1 MTLTERILAMLPLTW
16 LDGVALAL
24 LVIVWIAYQ
33 WYADYGGAAR
43 PRLGREMDRFVHGW
57 IERMVERDNRMVD
70 VNVLRNLMRS
80 SQFFASTTMLILG
93 ALVALMGYAEQ
104 AATVVAELP
113 FGQQVSQ
120 RLWELKI
127 LVLLMIFVYSF
138 FKFSWSLRQFG
149 FSSILVGAAHKPPPR
164 ASEYAADID
173 RMAVI
178 LSFANRNFNQ
188 GLRAYYFGVAALSW
202 FLHPALMM
210 AVTAAVLYVL
220 HQREF
225 RSRTL
230 EVLLRRDEPAARPA
244 SATRVMKDG

>member
-1 MTLTERILAMLPLTW
+1 MTPLERILEMLPLTW
-16 LDGVALAL
+16 MDLVALVL
-24 LVIVWIAYQ
+24 LVTAWAAYQ
-33 WYADYGGAAR
+33 WYADYGEAAR
-43 PRLGREMDRFVHGW
+43 PRLGREMDRFVRGW

-93 ALVALMGYAEQ
+93 ALVALMGYAER
-104 AATVVAELP
+104 AASVVAELP
-113 FGQQVSQ
+113 FGQQVSI

-127 LVLLMIFVYSF
+127 LALLLIFVYAF

-149 FSSILVGAAHKPPPR
+149 FSSILVGAARKPPGD
-164 ASEYAADID
+164 ASEYAADIE
-173 RMAVI
+173 RIAVI

-188 GLRAYYFGVAALSW
+188 GLRGYYFGVAALSW
-202 FLHPALMM
+202 FLHPALMI
-210 AVTAAVLYVL
+210 AVTLGVLYVL

-230 EVLLRRDEPAARPA
+230 EVLL
-244 SATRVMKDG
+244 K

>member
-1 MTLTERILAMLPLTW
+1 MNLLERILVMLPLTW
-16 LDGVALAL
+16 MDVVALVL
-24 LVIVWIAYQ
+24 LVTLWVAYQ
-33 WYADYGGAAR
+33 WYADYGTAAR
-43 PRLGREMDRFVHGW
+43 PRLGREMDRFVRGW

-93 ALVALMGYAEQ
+93 ALVALMGYAER
-104 AATVVAELP
+104 AASVVAELP
-113 FGQQVSQ
+113 FGQQVSI

-127 LVLLMIFVYSF
+127 LVLLLIFVYAF

-149 FSSILVGAAHKPPPR
+149 FSSILVGAARKPPGD
-164 ASEYAADID
+164 ASDYAADID
-173 RMAVI
+173 RIAVI

-210 AVTAAVLYVL
+210 AVTLGVLYVL

-230 EVLLRRDEPAARPA
+230 EVLA
-244 SATRVMKDG
+244 KD

>member
-1 MTLTERILAMLPLTW
+1 MTLLERILVMLPLTW
-16 LDGVALAL
+16 MDVVALVL
-24 LVIVWIAYQ
+24 IVTAWAAYQ
-33 WYADYGGAAR
+33 WYADYGR
-43 PRLGREMDRFVHGW
+43 PVRPQLGREMDRFVRGW

-93 ALVALMGYAEQ
+93 ALVALMGYAER
-104 AATVVAELP
+104 AASVVAELP
-113 FGQQVSQ
+113 FGQQVSI

-127 LVLLMIFVYSF
+127 LVLLLIFVYAF

-149 FSSILVGAAHKPPPR
+149 FSSILVGAARKPPGD
-164 ASEYAADID
+164 ASYAADID
-173 RMAVI
+173 RIAVM

-188 GLRAYYFGVAALSW
+188 GLRGYYFGVAALSW
-202 FLHPALMM
+202 FLHPALMI
-210 AVTAAVLYVL
+210 AVTLGVLYVL

-230 EVLLRRDEPAARPA
+230 EVLVRD
-244 SATRVMKDG
+244 

>member
-1 MTLTERILAMLPLTW
+1 MTLLEDILTVVQFTW
-16 LDGVALAL
+16 LDAAALAL
-24 LVIVWIAYQ
+24 FIALWVGYQ
-33 WYADYGGAAR
+33 WYADYGGASR
-43 PRLGREMDRFVHGW
+43 PQLGREMDRFVRGW

-93 ALVALMGYAEQ
+93 ALVALMGYAER
-104 AATVVAELP
+104 AAIVVADLP
-113 FGQQVSQ
+113 FGLQVSS

-127 LVLLMIFVYSF
+127 LLLLLIFVYAF

-149 FSSILVGAAHKPPPR
+149 FSSILVGAARKPPVD
-164 ASEYAADID
+164 ASDYAQDIE
-173 RMAVI
+173 RIAVI

-202 FLHPALMM
+202 FLHPWLMI
-210 AVTAAVLYVL
+210 AVTLGVIYVL

-230 EVLLRRDEPAARPA
+230 KILARD
-244 SATRVMKDG
+244 

>member
-1 MTLTERILAMLPLTW
+1 MTLLERILVMLPLTW
-16 LDGVALAL
+16 MDVAALVL
-24 LVIVWIAYQ
+24 LVTAWAAYQ
-33 WYADYGGAAR
+33 WYADYGRPAR
-43 PRLGREMDRFVHGW
+43 PRLGREMDRFVRGW

-70 VNVLRNLMRS
+70 VNVLRNIMRS

-93 ALVALMGYAEQ
+93 ALVALMGYAER
-104 AATVVAELP
+104 AASVVAELP
-113 FGQQVSQ
+113 FGQQVSI

-127 LVLLMIFVYSF
+127 LVLLLIFVYAF

-149 FSSILVGAAHKPPPR
+149 FCSILVGAARKPPGD
-164 ASEYAADID
+164 ASYAADID
-173 RMAVI
+173 RIAVI

-202 FLHPALMM
+202 FLHPALMI
-210 AVTAAVLYVL
+210 AVTLGVLYVL

-230 EVLLRRDEPAARPA
+230 EVLVRD
-244 SATRVMKDG
+244 

>member
-1 MTLTERILAMLPLTW
+1 MTLLERILVMLPLTW
-16 LDGVALAL
+16 MDVAALVL
-24 LVIVWIAYQ
+24 LVTAWAAYQ
-33 WYADYGGAAR
+33 WYADYGR
-43 PRLGREMDRFVHGW
+43 PSRPQLGREMDRFAHGW

-93 ALVALMGYAEQ
+93 ALVALMGYAER

-113 FGQQVSQ
+113 FGQQVSI

-127 LVLLMIFVYSF
+127 VVLLLIFVYGF
-138 FKFSWSLRQFG
+138 FKFTWSLRQFG
-149 FSSILVGAAHKPPPR
+149 FSSILVGAARKPPR
-164 ASEYAADID
+164 DASEHAADID
-173 RMAVI
+173 RIAVI

-202 FLHPALMM
+202 FLHPALMI
-210 AVTAAVLYVL
+210 AVTLGVLYVL

-230 EVLLRRDEPAARPA
+230 EVLVRD
-244 SATRVMKDG
+244 